1 MPVAQ
6 TKQTVETVNSLSDYK
21 YGWSTDIETDTV
33 PKGLNEDIIKLI
45 SSKKN
50 EPQWMLDWRLKAYKI
65 WLTMEEPDWSHIT
78 FPEKI
83 DYQDLYY
90 YSAPKSMKDKPKSL
104 DELDPKLLETY
115 NKFKLNIKK
124 NLREKQIEALNIALS
139 NTNET
144 KKMKSILKNNIM
156 QSARYE
162 ISNNGNFDVISKVFD
177 DLYHYNNKNIFIKC
191 DTEGHEYEVIQG
203 MQKNL
208 KNNKCLIQI
217 EILDRNFLKLNLLLN
232 RLDYKLI
239 KKGLDK
245 DSYFYVKL

>member
-1 MPVAQ
+1 MMNFLNFPFLKRFVPSLIRRARVFFNKSIFWTEIDGIYYLINIQ
-6 TKQTVETVNSLSDYK
+6 EKLDREFYFKKKYEENNFNFISKNKFFEKPFIFVDIGSNLGIYSLS
-21 YGWSTDIETDTV
+21 I
-33 PKGLNEDIIKLI
+33 L
-45 SSKKN
+45 KN
-50 EPQWMLDWRLKAYKI
+50 FKNCNKVLAFEPI
-65 WLTMEEPDWSHIT
+65 
-78 FPEKI
+78 
-83 DYQDLYY
+83 
-90 YSAPKSMKDKPKSL
+90 
-104 DELDPKLLETY
+104 LETY

-162 ISNNGNFDVISKVFD
+162 ISNSGNVDVIAKVFD
-177 DLYHYNNKNIFIKC
+177 DLYHYNNNNIFIKC

-217 EILDRNFLKLNLLLN
+217 EILDRNFSKLNLLLN

-245 DSYFYVKL
+245 DSYFYVK